1 MDKPFF
7 YQITCTSKILN
18 VFSSFL
24 TNINRL
30 KKINHG
36 LTLNDN
42 EFNVQFENYTLKTQ
56 QQQQQNQTKK

>member
-7 YQITCTSKILN
+7 NKLLVLVKC

>member
-7 YQITCTSKILN
+7 FIKLLVLVKC